1 MVDEKKVALM
11 TKLAIFEKHESSNS
25 LVLSKYYK
33 SDYVRF
39 NMLKTLI
46 AATVVYWAIIAAYI
60 FVKFDQML
68 ADINKLN
75 YFDLIYKVLVGYV
88 ITLLVFFLFSSM
100 VYSYRYYKA
109 RPGLTKYNSNL
120 KKLIELEGGTGKK
133 VGRVVNEV
141 IEDRQPVY
149 DSSPVKTPEQKAD
162 MARRTVSRTALVRQS
177 QEREDK
183 IKQQQIIDNVNQRNA
198 RLAAQNDAKLRQ
210 QQQREYDRQM
220 IMERRRQ
227 LEQAQMEQ
235 RRAQSFQQMQ
245 STNTSKMEGR
255 DK

>member
-177 QEREDK
+177 QERENK